1 MAPAPLETLFLDA
14 GGVLVNPN
22 WERVAEAFAR
32 HGIQVEGA
40 ALARA
45 EPLAKREMDTPE
57 YVNATGDTAR
67 ARRYFDL
74 VFERAGVGP
83 SAARDAALAEVREYH
98 ARENLWEDVP
108 GDVPGALRRLREA
121 GLRLVVVSNSN
132 GRLRELLA
140 RLGLLDHF
148 AVVIDSHDV
157 GAEKPDPRLFE
168 IALERSSARRES
180 TLHVGD
186 FYEID
191 VKGARAAGL
200 QAALLDAAGLYEGQ
214 DCPRFPTLAALAD
227 HLAGGAPAGA

>member
-1 MAPAPLETLFLDA
+1 MPFPTLETVFLDA

-22 WERVAEAFAR
+22 WGRVAEALTR
-32 HGIQVEGA
+32 HGVQTRAA
-40 ALARA
+40 ALVEA
-45 EPLAKREMDTPE
+45 EPWAKRAMDTTE
-57 YVNATGDTAR
+57 YVTATGDSAR

-74 VFERAGVGP
+74 VFERAGVAAGP
-83 SAARDAALAEVREYH
+83 RRDAALQEIREYH

-108 GDVPGALRRLREA
+108 GDVPAALRRLRDA

-140 RLGLLDHF
+140 RLGLLDPF
-148 AVVIDSHDV
+148 SEVIDSHEV

-168 IALERSSARRES
+168 IALARARARRET

-191 VKGARAAGL
+191 VVGARAAGL
-200 QAALLDAAGLYEGQ
+200 HAALLDVAGLYGEH
-214 DCPRFPTLAALAD
+214 DCPRFASLTELANEIAS
-227 HLAGGAPAGA
+227 PYRS

>member
-1 MAPAPLETLFLDA
+1 MPFPGLETLFLDA

-22 WERVAEAFAR
+22 WARVA
-32 HGIQVEGA
+32 A
-40 ALARA
+40 ALARHGVAARADALVEA
-45 EPLAKREMDTPE
+45 EPWAKHSMDTTE
-57 YVNATGDTAR
+57 YVTATGDSAR

-74 VFERAGVGP
+74 VFERAGVAGGP
-83 SAARDAALAEVREYH
+83 ARDAALAEVREYH

-108 GDVPGALRRLREA
+108 ADVPTALRRLGEA

-140 RLGLLDHF
+140 RLGLLDPF
-148 AVVIDSHDV
+148 AVVIDSHEE

-168 IALERSSARRES
+168 IALARAGARRET

-200 QAALLDAAGLYEGQ
+200 HAALLDVAGLYGDH
-214 DCPRFPTLAALAD
+214 DCPRFRSLTALANEVTRSD
-227 HLAGGAPAGA
+227 YSS